1 MNTKFDELKTRIETV
16 NRNAEA
22 GESLSKE
29 NQNKISNLLSETTAH
44 KENLAEQTNN
54 PHKLEKDI
62 EDQAYSNCRSTIVIR
77 GT

>member
-29 NQNKISNLLSETTAH
+29 N
-44 KENLAEQTNN
+44 
-54 PHKLEKDI
+54 
-62 EDQAYSNCRSTIVIR
+62 
-77 GT
+77 

>member
-1 MNTKFDELKTRIETV
+1 MNTKFYELSTRIGTV

-29 NQNKISNLLSETTAH
+29 NWNKISNLPSESTAH
-44 KENLAEQTNN
+44 EDNLAEQANN
-54 PHKLEKDI
+54 THKLEKDI

-77 GT
+77 KT

>member
-1 MNTKFDELKTRIETV
+1 MNTKFDELSTRIGTV

-22 GESLSKE
+22 GESLCKE
-29 NQNKISNLLSETTAH
+29 NWNKISNLPSESTAH
-44 KENLAEQTNN
+44 KENLAEQANN
-54 PHKLEKDI
+54 THKLEKDI